1 MMALGLIGTVAST
14 AIGMMG
20 ASAQASAASAQANYQ
35 AAVARNNAII
45 AEQNAQQSINV
56 GEANA
61 EKQGTKT
68 AATVGSIKAA
78 QAANGIDVNSG
89 SPLDVRTSQ
98 EQLGRLDT
106 LTIMNDAMQKAY
118 NFRAQKNNFL
128 AEADLQSMK
137 SSYAQQAGGL
147 NVASSLVGGISSFS
161 SKWNNYQMAGLIS

>member
-1 MMALGLIGTVAST
+1 MMALGLIGTLAST
-14 AIGMMG
+14 VVGMMG
-20 ASAQASAASAQANYQ
+20 AQAQADAASAQANYQ
-35 AAVARNNAII
+35 AAVARNNAVI

-56 GEANA
+56 GEANS
-61 EKQGTKT
+61 EKQDTKT

-118 NFRAQKNNFL
+118 DFRAQKTNFL
-128 AEADLQSMK
+128 AEAQLQSSK
-137 SSYAQQAGGL
+137 AQYAQEAGGL
-147 NVASSLVGGISSFS
+147 NVASSLIGGISSFS
-161 SKWNNYQMAGLIS
+161 SKWTNYQMSGIMT